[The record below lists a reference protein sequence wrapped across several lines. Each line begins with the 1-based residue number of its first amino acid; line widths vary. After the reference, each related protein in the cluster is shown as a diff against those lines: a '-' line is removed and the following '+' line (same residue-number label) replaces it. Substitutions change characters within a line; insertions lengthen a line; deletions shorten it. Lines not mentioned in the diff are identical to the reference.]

1 MRAGRMRRTQKTK
14 HRHEGMTSGI
24 PVGGTTAEPGP
35 RTLRAE
41 PDACLA
47 GIFTWFEAKGAQI
60 LLMRWGKTSNEFSF
74 SNYPGL
80 GTH

>member
-1 MRAGRMRRTQKTK
+1 MRPGRMRRTQKTK

-24 PVGGTTAEPGP
+24 LSWTTAETGP

-41 PDACLA
+41 PATCLV
-47 GIFTWFEAKGAQI
+47 GIFTLYEAKGAQI

-74 SNYPGL
+74 SNYPEL